1 MSNKPDKKG
10 SIVHNIKFDNFTD
23 KKGDVKIKQ
32 RNPNEKKRLSNT
44 NDGGPVK
51 EEEMREKSAGSKY

>member
-32 RNPNEKKRLSNT
+32 KNPNEKKRLSNT
-44 NDGGPVK
+44 NDGGARQGRRDERK
-51 EEEMREKSAGSKY
+51 KRGK